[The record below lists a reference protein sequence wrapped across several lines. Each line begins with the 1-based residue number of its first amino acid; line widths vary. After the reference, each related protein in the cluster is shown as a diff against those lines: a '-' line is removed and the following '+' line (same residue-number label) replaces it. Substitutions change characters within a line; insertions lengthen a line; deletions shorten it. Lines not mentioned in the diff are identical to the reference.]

1 MPRRTRSEMI
11 EETRAKL
18 VAAARHAFG
27 AQGYANTS
35 MDDFTAAAG
44 LTRGALYHH
53 FGDKRGLLA
62 AVVEQIDE
70 ETDARLQAMSDAAP
84 DAWEGFR
91 NRCRAYLHM
100 AQEPEMRRIVLQDA
114 RAVLG
119 GASPVSQQFCVTSMA
134 ELLATLMDKGV
145 VRQAD
150 PAALARLVYGALA
163 EGAFWVAESDGDAD
177 DGHARLR
184 ATLDA
189 LDALLAGMLAGPQ
202 RPAAG

>member
-1 MPRRTRSEMI
+1 MPRRTRAEMI
-11 EETRAKL
+11 EATRAKL
-18 VAAARHAFG
+18 VAAARQAFG
-27 AQGYANTS
+27 EQGYANTS

-70 ETDARLQAMSDAAP
+70 ETDARLQAVSDASP

-91 NRCRAYLHM
+91 NRCRAYLQM

-119 GASPVSQQFCVTSMA
+119 GASPVSQQFCVTSMT
-134 ELLATLMDKGV
+134 ELLDTLMRQQAI
-145 VRQAD
+145 RQAD
-150 PAALARLVYGALA
+150 PQALARLVYGALA
-163 EGAFWVAESDGDAD
+163 EGAFWVAESEGDGD
-177 DGHARLR
+177 GERLDR
-184 ATLDA
+184 ALQALDTLLDA
-189 LDALLAGMLAGPQ
+189 LATG
-202 RPAAG
+202 

>member
-1 MPRRTRSEMI
+1 MPRRTRAEMI
-11 EETRAKL
+11 EATRAKL
-18 VAAARHAFG
+18 VAAARQAFG
-27 AQGYANTS
+27 EQGYANTS

-70 ETDARLQAMSDAAP
+70 ETDARLQAVSNASP

-91 NRCRAYLHM
+91 NRCRAYLQM

-119 GASPVSQQFCVTSMA
+119 GASPVSQQFCVTSMT
-134 ELLATLMDKGV
+134 ELLDTLMRKQAI
-145 VRQAD
+145 RQAD
-150 PAALARLVYGALA
+150 PQALARLIYGALA
-163 EGAFWVAESDGDAD
+163 EGAFWVAESEDDGD
-177 DGHARLR
+177 GERLDR
-184 ATLDA
+184 ALQALDTLLDA
-189 LDALLAGMLAGPQ
+189 LATG
-202 RPAAG
+202 